1 MISFRLGRT
10 CVFVSFSFFAV
21 LCLYFQLGQDPRK
34 AGCLWAALLHEGGH
48 LAAFALQG
56 APPQEIHFGVGG
68 IRLVSSEQPLSLPG
82 ELATLTAGALV
93 NFVCC
98 GLFYLLGQP
107 VGAAL
112 HLCTGLFSLLP
123 VPGLDG
129 GEIAA
134 LLIESRFPQSE
145 KAAARCLNL
154 SAGVLCAL
162 SLAACWR
169 YRAPGFGI
177 LAAAILCAALCR
189 KKA

>member
-10 CVFVSFSFFAV
+10 RVFVSFSFFAV
-21 LCLYFQLGQDPRK
+21 LCLYFQLGQDPQK
-34 AGCLWAALLHEGGH
+34 AGCLWAALLHECGH

-56 APPQEIHFGVGG
+56 APPQEIHFGMGG

-82 ELATLTAGALV
+82 ELMTLVAGALV
-93 NFVCC
+93 NSGCFL
-98 GLFYLLGQP
+98 LFHLLRQP
-107 VGAAL
+107 VSAAL

-129 GEIAA
+129 GEIVA

-145 KAAARCLNL
+145 KAARCLNL

-169 YRAPGFGI
+169 YRAPAFGM